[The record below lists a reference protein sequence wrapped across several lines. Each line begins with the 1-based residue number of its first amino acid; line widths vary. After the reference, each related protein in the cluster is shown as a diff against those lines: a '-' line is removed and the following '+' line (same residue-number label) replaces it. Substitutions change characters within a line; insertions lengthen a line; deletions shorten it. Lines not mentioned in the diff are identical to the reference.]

1 MTRDELL
8 ALPVVVPL
16 LVAGS
21 AWTLGRDKTYDMD
34 RRGELPFPVL
44 TLGRR
49 RVVTKAALL
58 DSLGIRDDSAPAV
71 PAPVQLQ
78 AVSGA

>member
-16 LVAGS
+16 LDAGR
-21 AWTLGRDKTYDMD
+21 AFGLGRDSTYDLA
-34 RRGELPFPVL
+34 RRGELPFQVL

-49 RVVTKAALL
+49 KVVTRAAL
-58 DSLGIRDDSAPAV
+58 DALGLPDDSAPAM